1 MEMAGVGLTP
11 SPHASNTSIKR
22 FNEYFIRILF
32 SLYKHAIQFSWVR
45 AQEECSSNNA
55 DLASVTSSEENRFIN
70 QLAGD
75 KESWIGGNDRE
86 TEGTFTWSDGSPWDT
101 TKLEQFWAPEEPAN
115 SGDGSRYDCVH
126 IVPGA
131 GGRWKVDWC
140 PRTKPFVCERLV
152 GEI

>member
-1 MEMAGVGLTP
+1 M
-11 SPHASNTSIKR
+11 
-22 FNEYFIRILF
+22 Y
-32 SLYKHAIQFSWVR
+32 SLYKPEMQIPWRR

-101 TKLEQFWAPEEPAN
+101 TKLKEFWAPEEPA
-115 SGDGSRYDCVH
+115 SGFDCVH
-126 IVPGA
+126 IVPGD
-131 GGRWKVDWC
+131 GGRWKVGGCNWNM
-140 PRTKPFVCERLV
+140 PFVCESKRLV

>member
-1 MEMAGVGLTP
+1 M
-11 SPHASNTSIKR
+11 SP
-22 FNEYFIRILF
+22 
-32 SLYKHAIQFSWVR
+32 LYKPAMQIPWRR
-45 AQEECSSNNA
+45 AGEECSSNNA

-101 TKLEQFWAPEEPAN
+101 TKLEEFWAPEEPD
-115 SGDGSRYDCVH
+115 SGYEDCVH
-126 IVPGA
+126 IVPGD
-131 GGRWKVDWC
+131 GGRWKVGWC
-140 PRTKPFVCERLV
+140 PSTKPFVCESKRLV

>member
-1 MEMAGVGLTP
+1 M
-11 SPHASNTSIKR
+11 SPLNKPVMQ
-22 FNEYFIRILF
+22 LPW
-32 SLYKHAIQFSWVR
+32 LR
-45 AQEECSSNNA
+45 AQVECSNNNA

-101 TKLEQFWAPEEPAN
+101 TKLEEFWAPGEPA
-115 SGDGSRYDCVH
+115 SGYEDCVH
-126 IVPGA
+126 IVPGDA
-131 GGRWKVDWC
+131 GRWKVGWC
-140 PRTKPFVCERLV
+140 PSTKPFVCESKRLV

>member
-1 MEMAGVGLTP
+1 MFP
-11 SPHASNTSIKR
+11 Q
-22 FNEYFIRILF
+22 
-32 SLYKHAIQFSWVR
+32 YKPAMQYTWEQTQGI
-45 AQEECSSNNA
+45 CSSNNA

-101 TKLEQFWAPEEPAN
+101 TKLEEFWAPEEPA
-115 SGDGSRYDCVH
+115 SGYEDCVH
-126 IVPGA
+126 IVPGD
-131 GGRWKVDWC
+131 GGRWKVGWC
-140 PRTKPFVCERLV
+140 PLTKPFVCESKRLV